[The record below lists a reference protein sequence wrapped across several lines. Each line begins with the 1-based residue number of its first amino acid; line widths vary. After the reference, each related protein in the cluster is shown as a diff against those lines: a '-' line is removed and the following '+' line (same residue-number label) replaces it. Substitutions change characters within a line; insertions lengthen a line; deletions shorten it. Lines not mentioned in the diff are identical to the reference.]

1 VGTNGCALTAVDA
14 EFLAILQKSGKRF
27 LVSLD
32 NNLRRAH
39 LGAHTVSFAFFLING
54 KKAHVNSFA
63 V

>member
-1 VGTNGCALTAVDA
+1 VGTNGGTVTAIDA

-39 LGAHTVSFAFFLING
+39 LGTHTVTFAFLLING
-54 KKAHVNSFA
+54 KKAHVNFL
-63 V
+63 